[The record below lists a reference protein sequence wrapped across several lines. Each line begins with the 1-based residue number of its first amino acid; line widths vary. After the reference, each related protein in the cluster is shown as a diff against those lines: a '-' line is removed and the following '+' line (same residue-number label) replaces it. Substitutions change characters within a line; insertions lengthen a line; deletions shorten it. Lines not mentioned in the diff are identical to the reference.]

1 MALPKD
7 KQEFIEA
14 NKEKG
19 NIFNT
24 PMDLRHW
31 AVTLIGYLGDSNTNT
46 LPNTTKVDELINKF
60 VIDYNYNYQMLNKAT
75 IDDNKSKEEEE

>member
-1 MALPKD
+1 MALPND

-75 IDDNKSKEEEE
+75 IDNDKAKAEEE

>member
-1 MALPKD
+1 MALPND

-60 VIDYNYNYQMLNKAT
+60 VIDYNYNYQMLNKAV
-75 IDDNKSKEEEE
+75 IEDDKAKAEEE

>member
-1 MALPKD
+1 MALPND

-31 AVTLIGYLGDSNTNT
+31 AVILIGYLGDSNTNT

-75 IDDNKSKEEEE
+75 IDNDKAKAEEE